1 LDHNCAEKIISEDY
15 ADFIIQ
21 NDQIPESLT
30 SIPGFCY
37 DIINNTHAVA
47 YIPILK
53 LPNDFI
59 QKYSYSIYPK
69 CYGLLDTQSLE
80 DSGVTQIQNV
90 PNLSLSG
97 QGVLIG
103 MIDTGIDYTHQAF
116 KNSDGT
122 TKIISIWDQ
131 TINNTT
137 SMPIGFYYGTE
148 YLQDQID
155 LALKN
160 PNPLSIVPSVDNN
173 GHGTY
178 LAGIAAGTKNKVEKF
193 SGVVPD
199 ARIVVVKLK
208 TAKKFIRNFFLIPS
222 DADCYQENDIMLG
235 IRYLLSA
242 AQKLSRPISICIGLG
257 TSQGSHESRDALS
270 TYVTSI
276 ASQNGIGISIA
287 AGNEGDSGHHYSAI
301 VEEKIGY
308 DTVELK
314 VAPNNKGF
322 SMELWGNSPNI
333 FSIDILSP
341 SGQYVPRIPARLKE
355 VREINFIFDNTK
367 IFINYELVEAQTGDE
382 LILIRFQNPNAGVWR
397 FRVYS
402 SFNLEPQFH
411 IWLPITNFIDK
422 NTLFL
427 RADPYCTITSPGNSL
442 IPITATAY
450 NHVDKRLYVNASRG
464 FARTDT
470 INLDFAAPG
479 VDMIGPELKNKYT
492 IKSGTSISAAFT
504 TGVVAM
510 FLEWGIVKGNQKQ
523 LNTIQIK
530 RILIR
535 GANRNPSIT
544 YPNKEWGYGILDVYN
559 AFFSLRG

>member
-1 LDHNCAEKIISEDY
+1 LDHNCAERIISEDY
-15 ADFIIQ
+15 ADFILQ
-21 NDQIPESLT
+21 NDQISESLT

-53 LPNDFI
+53 LPSDLI
-59 QKYSYSIYPK
+59 GKYSYSIYPK
-69 CYGLLDTQSLE
+69 CYGLLDIQSLE
-80 DSGVTQIQNV
+80 DSGITQIQNV
-90 PNLSLSG
+90 PNLSLLG

-103 MIDTGIDYTHQAF
+103 MIDTGIDYTHEAF

-131 TINNTT
+131 TINNTDA
-137 SMPIGFYYGTE
+137 MPMGFYYGTE
-148 YLQDQID
+148 YSQDQID
-155 LALKN
+155 LALTNSN
-160 PNPLSIVPSVDNN
+160 PFSIVPSIDNN

-178 LAGIAAGTKNKVEKF
+178 LAGIAAGSKNKTAKF
-193 SGVVPD
+193 SGVAPES
-199 ARIVVVKLK
+199 RIVVVKLK
-208 TAKKFIRNFFLIPS
+208 TAKQFIKNFFLIPS
-222 DADCYQENDIMLG
+222 EADCYQENDIMLG

-270 TYVTSI
+270 TYLTTI
-276 ASQNGIGISIA
+276 ADQNGIGVSIA

-314 VAPNNKGF
+314 VGINNKGF

-341 SGQYVPRIPARLKE
+341 SGQYIPRIPARLKE

-367 IFINYELVEAQTGDE
+367 IFINYELVEPQTGDE
-382 LILIRFQNPNAGVWR
+382 LILIRFQNPSAGVWR

-402 SFNLEPQFH
+402 SFNLEPKFH
-411 IWLPITNFIDK
+411 IWLPITNFIDN
-422 NTLFL
+422 NTIFL
-427 RADPYCTITSPGNSL
+427 KPDPYCTITSPGNSL

-450 NHVDKRLYVNASRG
+450 NHVDKRIYVNASRG
-464 FARTDT
+464 FSRSNT

-479 VDMIGPELKNKYT
+479 VDMIGPELKNIYT
-492 IKSGTSISAAFT
+492 LKSGTSISAAFT
-504 TGVVAM
+504 AGVVAM

-544 YPNKEWGYGILDVYN
+544 YPNKDWGYGILDVYN